1 MLENGYVLGV
11 HPNICRTLCEPEE
24 LKMTDEKPPM
34 PPGMPPMPPMPPGQA
49 PPAPPGMPP
58 MPPMPEAPPAPPGMP
73 PMPPMPEAPPAPP
86 GMPAMPPM
94 PPMPEA
100 PPAPPGMPPMP
111 PMPEAPPAP
120 PEMPP
125 MPPMPDAPTADP
137 LMDPLA
143 APPAPPEMP
152 PMPPMPDAPSADPL
166 MDPLAA
172 PPAPPEMPPMPPM
185 PPAADPLMD
194 PLAAPPA
201 PPAPPEMPPMP
212 PMPEAP
218 TADPLMDP
226 LAAPP
231 APPEMP
237 PMPPMPEA
245 PTADPL
251 MDPLA
256 APPAPPEMPPMP
268 PMPPA
273 ADPLMDP
280 LAAPPAPPEMPP
292 MPPAADP
299 LMDPLA
305 APPSQDV
312 LEQPPLPDLAPADLT
327 GEQAGA
333 TIRSRAEVET
343 VPGDKLEGTLHEIE
357 TTTLNSDGQII
368 KQSVKGTLTVNNPSS
383 EDRIYDID
391 VMLDNI
397 DATDIGGE
405 HVSVDE
411 LEPSKNHKM
420 SYKVNG
426 KQMMT
431 LRERL
436 DTNPSRSQER
446 SLSVAMNEDPG
457 EISLELE
464 VENMSGVELHD
475 VVVTRP
481 IPEAMHFAMTG
492 GAEFDDGTITW
503 NVGRL
508 NAGEKQ
514 VISMEGT
521 ISVTSTKSIKAGQA
535 SATYRADSTLS
546 NMMFRELDAFCRGF
560 TYMRVR
566 EDERPDN
573 WKCQAIFEN
582 RSSFAVDLVKL
593 QVRMKGSEELLFDIH
608 DVDEDVHPYGKWES
622 EERVVMAQSEPDFTY
637 ELSYSVLPRAIQSTE
652 GSMKLEEKKLQ
663 VLEADISKSYSTSG
677 LRSYRAQKIQ
687 SVMTLENKGSSVIN
701 LMRITDDIPGLF
713 DAPSQ
718 EQLTIKLDGKT
729 IDDDQFKVEM
739 AEGVTIE
746 KEHKSP
752 DGIGHTMTLTV
763 GTRGPLGLKPGKKIE
778 ISYPLNAP
786 DPTPNNT
793 RVDGPA
799 RVEFSS
805 ERFGPI
811 CTREPS
817 ETPTIKVIHN
827 RRNFSAGKQAIP
839 LGGKGRYEVLI
850 LFENNGDTALSDL
863 YINDVLPAQFE
874 IKDWSMK
881 GANGK
886 REDVKMTSE
895 EGEGGLHI
903 VWHVPKVEKGERLEV
918 SFDIKGTG
926 EVDAEALNRFHG
938 VHFGD
943 EIESDDLPEVEEVEE
958 AVEDESTEAESTE
971 EGAESTEE
979 EAEAEATE
987 EEAEAETEA
996 TEEEAE
1002 AESKMN
1008 WREDVLLRVM
1018 EASGITDR
1026 DAFIAFAADYDSDDN
1041 GYLKKGELEDAAN
1054 AWNAREA
1061 EGSDDVAEKVCEICD
1076 TINPA
1081 DATECSACKFT
1092 FN

>member
-152 PMPPMPDAPSADPL
+152 PMPPMP
-166 MDPLAA
+166 
-172 PPAPPEMPPMPPM
+172 
-185 PPAADPLMD
+185 PAADPVMD

-971 EGAESTEE
+971 AEATEEEAEATEEEAEAEAESTEEDSESTEE
-979 EAEAEATE
+979 EAEAEATA
-987 EEAEAETEA
+987 EEAEAEATVEEAEA

>member
-1 MLENGYVLGV
+1 
-11 HPNICRTLCEPEE
+11 
-24 LKMTDEKPPM
+24 MTDEKPPM
-34 PPGMPPMPPMPPGQA
+34 PPGMPPMPPMPPGEAPPAPPGMPPMPPMADA

-58 MPPMPEAPPAPPGMP
+58 MPPMPPGEAPP
-73 PMPPMPEAPPAPP
+73 APPAPP

-94 PPMPEA
+94 PPMADA
-100 PPAPPGMPPMP
+100 PPAPPGMPAMPPMP
-111 PMPEAPPAP
+111 PMADAPPAPPGMPAMPPMPPMADAP

-125 MPPMPDAPTADP
+125 MPPMPEAPA
-137 LMDPLA
+137 
-143 APPAPPEMP
+143 
-152 PMPPMPDAPSADPL
+152 ADPL

-201 PPAPPEMPPMP
+201 PPEMPPMP
-212 PMPEAP
+212 PTPEAP
-218 TADPLMDP
+218 A
-226 LAAPP
+226 
-231 APPEMP
+231 
-237 PMPPMPEA
+237 
-245 PTADPL
+245 ADPL

-305 APPSQDV
+305 APPSQEL
-312 LEQPPLPDLAPADLT
+312 LEQPPLPDLVPSDLT

-357 TTTLNSDGQII
+357 TTTLNADGHII

-411 LEPSKNHKM
+411 LEPSKNHTM

-492 GAEFDDGTITW
+492 GAEFEDGTITW
-503 NVGRL
+503 NIGRL

-521 ISVTSTKSIKAGQA
+521 ISVSSTKAIKAGQA

-663 VLEADISKSYSTSG
+663 VLEADISKAYSTSG

-687 SVMTLENKGSSVIN
+687 SVMVLENKGSSVIN

-713 DAPSQ
+713 DAPTQ

-811 CTREPS
+811 CTREPA

-886 REDVKMTSE
+886 RDDVKMTSE

-943 EIESDDLPEVEEVEE
+943 EIESDDLPEVEEAEEE
-958 AVEDESTEAESTE
+958 AEVEAVAEGAEGEASEETSEEAEVEAEASEEAEVEAEASEETSEEASTEEESTDVAETSEEDAEAESTDE
-971 EGAESTEE
+971 EP
-979 EAEAEATE
+979 
-987 EEAEAETEA
+987 
-996 TEEEAE
+996 
-1002 AESKMN
+1002 KMN

-1018 EASGITDR
+1018 DAAGISDR

-1041 GYLKKGELEDAAN
+1041 GYLKKGELEDAAK
-1054 AWNAREA
+1054 AWNSRDQ
-1061 EGSDDVAEKVCEICD
+1061 EGSDNAEEKACGICE
-1076 TINPA
+1076 TLNPA

-1092 FN
+1092 FE

>member
-152 PMPPMPDAPSADPL
+152 PMPPMPDAP
-166 MDPLAA
+166 
-172 PPAPPEMPPMPPM
+172 
-185 PPAADPLMD
+185 
-194 PLAAPPA
+194 
-201 PPAPPEMPPMP
+201 
-212 PMPEAP
+212 

-237 PMPPMPEA
+237 P
-245 PTADPL
+245 
-251 MDPLA
+251 
-256 APPAPPEMPPMP
+256 
-268 PMPPA
+268 
-273 ADPLMDP
+273 
-280 LAAPPAPPEMPP
+280 MPP

-971 EGAESTEE
+971 EDAESTEE

-987 EEAEAETEA
+987 EDAESTEGEAEATVEEAEA

>member
-1 MLENGYVLGV
+1 
-11 HPNICRTLCEPEE
+11 
-24 LKMTDEKPPM
+24 
-34 PPGMPPMPPMPPGQA
+34 
-49 PPAPPGMPP
+49 
-58 MPPMPEAPPAPPGMP
+58 
-73 PMPPMPEAPPAPP
+73 
-86 GMPAMPPM
+86 
-94 PPMPEA
+94 
-100 PPAPPGMPPMP
+100 
-111 PMPEAPPAP
+111 
-120 PEMPP
+120 
-125 MPPMPDAPTADP
+125 
-137 LMDPLA
+137 
-143 APPAPPEMP
+143 
-152 PMPPMPDAPSADPL
+152 
-166 MDPLAA
+166 
-172 PPAPPEMPPMPPM
+172 
-185 PPAADPLMD
+185 
-194 PLAAPPA
+194 
-201 PPAPPEMPPMP
+201 
-212 PMPEAP
+212 
-218 TADPLMDP
+218 
-226 LAAPP
+226 
-231 APPEMP
+231 
-237 PMPPMPEA
+237 
-245 PTADPL
+245 
-251 MDPLA
+251 
-256 APPAPPEMPPMP
+256 
-268 PMPPA
+268 MPPA

-305 APPSQDV
+305 APPSQDI

-420 SYKVNG
+420 AYKVNG

-971 EGAESTEE
+971 AEATEEEAEAEATEEEAEAEATEEEAEAESTEE

-987 EEAEAETEA
+987 EEAEAEATEEEAEAEA
-996 TEEEAE
+996 TEEEAEAEATEEEAEAESTEEEAEAEATEEEAEAEATVEEAEAETTGEE

-1054 AWNAREA
+1054 AWNAREE
-1061 EGSDDVAEKVCEICD
+1061 EGSDDTAEKVCEICD